1 MLQDLRIGLRMLRR
15 APGVSLLAIL
25 CLTLGIGANA
35 AVFSWIEGVLL
46 RPYPQVVHVERLF
59 VLSGTS
65 RSATKGT
72 DVSWPDFQ
80 DLQRSCTLFDAFIA
94 EKIVGTTLSV
104 SADRAERATGS
115 VVSANYFDALG
126 VHPVLGRAFQPV
138 EETGRNA
145 HPVVVISY
153 QLWKDRFRGD
163 PGVIGRVQM
172 LNGVPHTIIG
182 VAPEDFY
189 GTFVGYKFQ
198 FWVPASMQEVFDPG
212 GYKLEDRSA
221 RWIEGF
227 VKLKPGVT
235 VEQAQAEIGAAARRL
250 DTEFPATNRGRGIQL
265 LPVWQSPFNPMEA
278 LFPMLG
284 MALAVVTS
292 VLLIACANVG
302 NLLLLKSFARQRE
315 MAIRLAIGAA
325 RGRLVRQLLTEG
337 MILSAFAAIGGL
349 LVAYWSGNA
358 LALLFPPRGG
368 TVLRLPAELDWR
380 VLLLSVAVSLIATLL
395 FGLAPAVLTSKIN
408 LVGALKSE
416 SGGVVS
422 GHGRAWVRSI
432 LVLVQ
437 VSLSFVLLVGAGL
450 VIRSLNQMRT
460 VSPGFTT
467 DGVLVTSIDLVAA
480 GYDPQRAQTFQDELL
495 VRLEALGGVQSAAF
509 VRVAP
514 FSYRGYSSGPIAV
527 DGYEAP
533 PDEAPVVDYD
543 EVGPGYFATVGIPLL
558 TGREFTRADDEKSA
572 LVAVV
577 NEAMVAKYWR
587 GDDPVGRRL
596 QVKGRSMRVI
606 GVARQAKYGN
616 LLENPKA
623 FAYVPLRQ
631 NTLGQGLLIRTPL
644 RPEAMATA
652 LSREIHT
659 LDPNLAAS
667 EMISM
672 REQIDRTTSA
682 QTMAVRLL
690 TVFGTLAVLLAGIG
704 LYGVMSSSVSQSTRE
719 FGLRLALGAT
729 PSDLRRL
736 VLSRGL
742 ALSAA
747 GVALGV
753 GAAIELTRLMGGLL
767 YHVSPRDPA
776 AFAAAFAVMV
786 LASVAACLVPA
797 WRATRTDPLIALR
810 G

>member
-380 VLLLSVAVSLIATLL
+380 VLLLSVAVSLIATLM